1 MFDGKFD
8 SEKVFTGGNIK
19 HKQTCRTDELN
30 MH

>member
-1 MFDGKFD
+1 MASSTVK
-8 SEKVFTGGNIK
+8 KVFTGGNIK